1 MDAAN
6 GTTSKRQAKRQ
17 QRRRQLAANK
27 TRDLQA
33 NASNASH
40 QGAAKRK
47 PRCRQTKKHL
57 LAKQKAIAGKTE
69 SHAAGK
75 TGSHHRQTVSH
86 LAARDEE
93 IESEEIESEKLIAM
107 RVLVKIIKYLL
118 FVVVGLYAVALLGG
132 PALLF
137 HMMLDKHV
145 DYNNIYDARDWDLPA
160 PDTLTLLTQ
169 DSVKIV
175 ALESRPDSAKAVVI
189 CLSGI
194 ENPSVTAF
202 WGHVREFN
210 KRGIAAILPD
220 LRAHGQSSGERIA
233 MGWEEFRDVEAV
245 TDYIEANY
253 PAETPVTILGLS
265 MGAAVAINSIGC
277 NERIDGIVSISGY
290 SSVEDAL
297 TDQIQNYIGVLAC
310 PFKPFFSL
318 TAWIKYGVNPWKT
331 RPESA
336 IAKLNGRPAL
346 LMHSKEDSQIPFKSF
361 ERLTKAAAEAQ
372 QQVQLLTKEGDN
384 HMFCDRYGD
393 PAADSTYFATVM
405 DFIESVQRSR

>member
-1 MDAAN
+1 MQTAPFLR
-6 GTTSKRQAKRQ
+6 GKQS
-17 QRRRQLAANK
+17 
-27 TRDLQA
+27 
-33 NASNASH
+33 ASSS
-40 QGAAKRK
+40 
-47 PRCRQTKKHL
+47 
-57 LAKQKAIAGKTE
+57 AGK
-69 SHAAGK
+69 
-75 TGSHHRQTVSH
+75 TVSH
-86 LAARDEE
+86 LPARDEE
-93 IESEEIESEKLIAM
+93 IESQEIDSDKIIDM
-107 RVLVKIIKYLL
+107 RVLVKIIKYLF
-118 FVVVGLYAVALLGG
+118 FVVVGLYTVALLGG

-160 PDTLTLLTQ
+160 PDTLTLFTQ
-169 DSVKIV
+169 DSVEIV

-233 MGWEEFRDVEAV
+233 MGWEEFRDVAAV

-336 IAKLNGRPAL
+336 IAKLNGRSAL

-372 QQVQLLTKEGDN
+372 QHQVQLLTKEGDN

>member
-1 MDAAN
+1 MNAAN
-6 GTTSKRQAKRQ
+6 VTTSQRQANRQ
-17 QRRRQLAANK
+17 QRRRQ
-27 TRDLQA
+27 
-33 NASNASH
+33 
-40 QGAAKRK
+40 
-47 PRCRQTKKHL
+47 
-57 LAKQKAIAGKTE
+57 
-69 SHAAGK
+69 
-75 TGSHHRQTVSH
+75 TVSH
-86 LAARDEE
+86 LPARDED
-93 IESEEIESEKLIAM
+93 IESEEIESERLIDM
-107 RVLVKIIKYLL
+107 RVLVKIIKYLF
-118 FVVVGLYAVALLGG
+118 FVVVGLYTVALLGG

-145 DYNNIYDARDWDLPA
+145 DYNNIYDARDWDLPT

-233 MGWEEFRDVEAV
+233 MGWEEFRDVAAV

-277 NERIDGIVSISGY
+277 NERVDGIVSISGY

-336 IAKLNGRPAL
+336 IAKLNGRSAL

-372 QQVQLLTKEGDN
+372 QHQVQLLTKEGDN

>member
-1 MDAAN
+1 MLQTAQLARLKIIAN
-6 GTTSKRQAKRQ
+6 GTTSKRQANRQ
-17 QRRRQLAANK
+17 QRRRQ
-27 TRDLQA
+27 
-33 NASNASH
+33 
-40 QGAAKRK
+40 
-47 PRCRQTKKHL
+47 
-57 LAKQKAIAGKTE
+57 
-69 SHAAGK
+69 
-75 TGSHHRQTVSH
+75 TVSH
-86 LAARDEE
+86 LPARDEE
-93 IESEEIESEKLIAM
+93 LESEEIESEKLIDM

-118 FVVVGLYAVALLGG
+118 FVVVGLYTVALLGG

-145 DYNNIYDARDWDLPA
+145 DYNNIYDARDWDLPT

-169 DSVKIV
+169 DSVEIV

-220 LRAHGQSSGERIA
+220 LRAHGLSSGERIA
-233 MGWEEFRDVEAV
+233 MGWEEFRDVAAV

-265 MGAAVAINSIGC
+265 MGAAVARNSIGC
-277 NERIDGIVSISGY
+277 NERVDGIVSISGY

-384 HMFCDRYGD
+384 HMFCDRDGD

-405 DFIESVQRSR
+405 DFIESVQRSK

>member
-1 MDAAN
+1 MEGPASEAPQTVATEKLIN
-6 GTTSKRQAKRQ
+6 FVMAPIIFTFECCKRHYSPEASKPPATPPSTNSKEETT
-17 QRRRQLAANK
+17 
-27 TRDLQA
+27 
-33 NASNASH
+33 
-40 QGAAKRK
+40 
-47 PRCRQTKKHL
+47 L
-57 LAKQKAIAGKTE
+57 LAKQEAIAASKTR
-69 SHAAGK
+69 SHRR
-75 TGSHHRQTVSH
+75 RQTVSH
-86 LAARDEE
+86 PPARDEE
-93 IESEEIESEKLIAM
+93 IESEEIESERLIDM
-107 RVLVKIIKYLL
+107 RVLVKIIKYLF

-160 PDTLTLLTQ
+160 PDTLTLFTQ

-233 MGWEEFRDVEAV
+233 MGWEEFRDVAAV

-297 TDQIQNYIGVLAC
+297 TDQIQNYIGVLAY

-372 QQVQLLTKEGDN
+372 QQQVQLLTKEGDN

-405 DFIESVQRSR
+405 NFIESVQRSR

>member
-1 MDAAN
+1 
-6 GTTSKRQAKRQ
+6 
-17 QRRRQLAANK
+17 
-27 TRDLQA
+27 
-33 NASNASH
+33 
-40 QGAAKRK
+40 
-47 PRCRQTKKHL
+47 
-57 LAKQKAIAGKTE
+57 
-69 SHAAGK
+69 
-75 TGSHHRQTVSH
+75 
-86 LAARDEE
+86 
-93 IESEEIESEKLIAM
+93 M

-118 FVVVGLYAVALLGG
+118 FVVVGLYTVALLGG

-137 HMMLDKHV
+137 DMMLDKHV
-145 DYNNIYDARDWDLPA
+145 DYNNIYDARDWDLPT

-169 DSVKIV
+169 DSVEIV

-233 MGWEEFRDVEAV
+233 MGWEEFRDVAAV

-297 TDQIQNYIGVLAC
+297 TDQIQN
-310 PFKPFFSL
+310 
-318 TAWIKYGVNPWKT
+318 
-331 RPESA
+331 
-336 IAKLNGRPAL
+336 
-346 LMHSKEDSQIPFKSF
+346 
-361 ERLTKAAAEAQ
+361 
-372 QQVQLLTKEGDN
+372 
-384 HMFCDRYGD
+384 
-393 PAADSTYFATVM
+393 
-405 DFIESVQRSR
+405 

>member
-1 MDAAN
+1 MEGPASEAPQTVATEKLIN
-6 GTTSKRQAKRQ
+6 FVMAPIIFTFECCKRHYSPEASKPPATPPSTNSKEETT
-17 QRRRQLAANK
+17 
-27 TRDLQA
+27 
-33 NASNASH
+33 
-40 QGAAKRK
+40 
-47 PRCRQTKKHL
+47 L
-57 LAKQKAIAGKTE
+57 LAKQEAIAASKTR
-69 SHAAGK
+69 SHRR
-75 TGSHHRQTVSH
+75 RQTVSH
-86 LAARDEE
+86 LPARDEE
-93 IESEEIESEKLIAM
+93 LESEEIESEKLIDM

-118 FVVVGLYAVALLGG
+118 FVVVGLYTVALLGG

-145 DYNNIYDARDWDLPA
+145 DYNNIYDARDWDLPT

-169 DSVKIV
+169 DSVVIV

-220 LRAHGQSSGERIA
+220 LRAHGLSSGERIA
-233 MGWEEFRDVEAV
+233 MGWEEFRDVAAV

-372 QQVQLLTKEGDN
+372 QHQVQLLTKEGDN

-405 DFIESVQRSR
+405 GFIERVQRSR

>member
-1 MDAAN
+1 MEGPASEAPQTVATEKLIN
-6 GTTSKRQAKRQ
+6 FVMAPIIFTFECCKRHYSPEASKPPATPPSTNSKEETT
-17 QRRRQLAANK
+17 
-27 TRDLQA
+27 
-33 NASNASH
+33 
-40 QGAAKRK
+40 
-47 PRCRQTKKHL
+47 L
-57 LAKQKAIAGKTE
+57 LAKQEAIAASKTR
-69 SHAAGK
+69 SHRR
-75 TGSHHRQTVSH
+75 RQTVSH
-86 LAARDEE
+86 LPARDEE
-93 IESEEIESEKLIAM
+93 LESEEIESEKLIDM

-118 FVVVGLYAVALLGG
+118 FVVVGLYTVALLGG

-145 DYNNIYDARDWDLPA
+145 DYNNIYDARDWDLPT

-169 DSVKIV
+169 DSVVIV

-220 LRAHGQSSGERIA
+220 LRAHGLSSGERIA
-233 MGWEEFRDVEAV
+233 MGWEEFRDVAAV

-372 QQVQLLTKEGDN
+372 QHQVQLLTKEGDN

-405 DFIESVQRSR
+405 GFIESVQRSR

>member
-1 MDAAN
+1 MRGPASEAPQTVATEKLINFVMAPIIFTFECCKRHYSPEASKPPATPPSTNSKEETTLLSKQEAIAA
-6 GTTSKRQAKRQ
+6 S
-17 QRRRQLAANK
+17 K
-27 TRDLQA
+27 TR
-33 NASNASH
+33 SH
-40 QGAAKRK
+40 R
-47 PRCRQTKKHL
+47 R
-57 LAKQKAIAGKTE
+57 
-69 SHAAGK
+69 
-75 TGSHHRQTVSH
+75 RQTVSH
-86 LAARDEE
+86 LPARDEE
-93 IESEEIESEKLIAM
+93 LESEEIESEKLIDM

-118 FVVVGLYAVALLGG
+118 FVVVGLYTVALLGG

-145 DYNNIYDARDWDLPA
+145 DYNNIYDARDWDLPT

-169 DSVKIV
+169 DSVEIV

-220 LRAHGQSSGERIA
+220 LRAHGLSSGERIA
-233 MGWEEFRDVEAV
+233 MGWEEFRDVAAV

-372 QQVQLLTKEGDN
+372 QQQVQLLTKEGDN
-384 HMFCDRYGD
+384 HMFCDRYGE

>member
-1 MDAAN
+1 MEGPASEAPQTVATEKLIN
-6 GTTSKRQAKRQ
+6 FVMAPIIFTFECCKRHYSPEASKPPATPPSTNSKEETT
-17 QRRRQLAANK
+17 
-27 TRDLQA
+27 
-33 NASNASH
+33 
-40 QGAAKRK
+40 
-47 PRCRQTKKHL
+47 L
-57 LAKQKAIAGKTE
+57 LAKQEAIAASKTR
-69 SHAAGK
+69 SHRR
-75 TGSHHRQTVSH
+75 RQTVSH
-86 LAARDEE
+86 LPARDEE
-93 IESEEIESEKLIAM
+93 LESEEIESEKLIDM

-118 FVVVGLYAVALLGG
+118 FVVVGLYTVALLGG

-145 DYNNIYDARDWDLPA
+145 DYNNIYDARDWDLPT

-169 DSVKIV
+169 DSVEIV

-220 LRAHGQSSGERIA
+220 LRAHGLSSGERIA
-233 MGWEEFRDVEAV
+233 MGWEEFRDVAAV

-372 QQVQLLTKEGDN
+372 QQQVQLLTKEGDN

>member
-1 MDAAN
+1 MEGPASEAPQTVATEKLIN
-6 GTTSKRQAKRQ
+6 FVMAQIIFTFECCKRHYSPEASKPPATPPSTNSKEETT
-17 QRRRQLAANK
+17 
-27 TRDLQA
+27 
-33 NASNASH
+33 
-40 QGAAKRK
+40 
-47 PRCRQTKKHL
+47 L
-57 LAKQKAIAGKTE
+57 LAKQEAIAASKTR
-69 SHAAGK
+69 SHRR
-75 TGSHHRQTVSH
+75 RQTVSH
-86 LAARDEE
+86 LPARDEE
-93 IESEEIESEKLIAM
+93 LESEEIESEKLIDM

-118 FVVVGLYAVALLGG
+118 FVVVGLYTVALLGG

-145 DYNNIYDARDWDLPA
+145 DYNNIYDARDWDLPT

-169 DSVKIV
+169 DSVEIV

-220 LRAHGQSSGERIA
+220 LRAHGLSSGERIA
-233 MGWEEFRDVEAV
+233 MGWEEFRDVAAV

-277 NERIDGIVSISGY
+277 NERVDGIVSISGY

-297 TDQIQNYIGVLAC
+297 TDQIQN
-310 PFKPFFSL
+310 
-318 TAWIKYGVNPWKT
+318 
-331 RPESA
+331 
-336 IAKLNGRPAL
+336 
-346 LMHSKEDSQIPFKSF
+346 
-361 ERLTKAAAEAQ
+361 
-372 QQVQLLTKEGDN
+372 
-384 HMFCDRYGD
+384 
-393 PAADSTYFATVM
+393 
-405 DFIESVQRSR
+405 

>member
-1 MDAAN
+1 MEGPASEAPQTVATEKLIN
-6 GTTSKRQAKRQ
+6 FVMAPIIFTFECCKRHYSPEASKPPATPPSTNSKEETT
-17 QRRRQLAANK
+17 
-27 TRDLQA
+27 
-33 NASNASH
+33 
-40 QGAAKRK
+40 
-47 PRCRQTKKHL
+47 L
-57 LAKQKAIAGKTE
+57 LAKQEAIAASKTR
-69 SHAAGK
+69 SHRR
-75 TGSHHRQTVSH
+75 RQTVSH
-86 LAARDEE
+86 LPARDEE
-93 IESEEIESEKLIAM
+93 LESEEIESEKLIDM

-118 FVVVGLYAVALLGG
+118 FVVVGLYTVALLGG

-145 DYNNIYDARDWDLPA
+145 DYNNIYDARDWDLPT

-175 ALESRPDSAKAVVI
+175 ALESRPDYAKAVVI

-220 LRAHGQSSGERIA
+220 LRAHGLSSGERIA
-233 MGWEEFRDVEAV
+233 MGWEEFRDVAAV
-245 TDYIEANY
+245 TDYIEENY

-297 TDQIQNYIGVLAC
+297 TDQIQN
-310 PFKPFFSL
+310 
-318 TAWIKYGVNPWKT
+318 
-331 RPESA
+331 
-336 IAKLNGRPAL
+336 
-346 LMHSKEDSQIPFKSF
+346 
-361 ERLTKAAAEAQ
+361 
-372 QQVQLLTKEGDN
+372 
-384 HMFCDRYGD
+384 
-393 PAADSTYFATVM
+393 
-405 DFIESVQRSR
+405 

>member
-1 MDAAN
+1 MLQTAQLARLKITTN
-6 GTTSKRQAKRQ
+6 GTTSQRQANRE
-17 QRRRQLAANK
+17 QRRCQLATKRKPRCWQNK
-27 TRDLQA
+27 KPSL
-33 NASNASH
+33 
-40 QGAAKRK
+40 AKRK
-47 PRCRQTKKHL
+47 PRR
-57 LAKQKAIAGKTE
+57 
-69 SHAAGK
+69 
-75 TGSHHRQTVSH
+75 RQTVSH
-86 LAARDEE
+86 LPARDEE
-93 IESEEIESEKLIAM
+93 IESEEIESERLIDM
-107 RVLVKIIKYLL
+107 RVLVKIIKYLF

-137 HMMLDKHV
+137 HIMLDKHV
-145 DYNNIYDARDWDLPA
+145 DYNNIYDARDWELPA
-160 PDTLTLLTQ
+160 PDTLMLLTQ
-169 DSVKIV
+169 DSVEIV

-220 LRAHGQSSGERIA
+220 LRAHGLSSGERIA
-233 MGWEEFRDVEAV
+233 MGWEEFRDVAAV
-245 TDYIEANY
+245 TDYIEENY

-277 NERIDGIVSISGY
+277 NERVDGIVSISGY

-372 QQVQLLTKEGDN
+372 QHQVQLLTKEGDN

-405 DFIESVQRSR
+405 DFIESVQRRR

>member
-1 MDAAN
+1 
-6 GTTSKRQAKRQ
+6 
-17 QRRRQLAANK
+17 
-27 TRDLQA
+27 
-33 NASNASH
+33 
-40 QGAAKRK
+40 
-47 PRCRQTKKHL
+47 
-57 LAKQKAIAGKTE
+57 
-69 SHAAGK
+69 
-75 TGSHHRQTVSH
+75 
-86 LAARDEE
+86 
-93 IESEEIESEKLIAM
+93 M

-118 FVVVGLYAVALLGG
+118 FVVVGLYTVALLGG

-160 PDTLTLLTQ
+160 PDTLTLFTQ

-233 MGWEEFRDVEAV
+233 MGWEEFRDVAAV
-245 TDYIEANY
+245 TDYIEENY

-297 TDQIQNYIGVLAC
+297 TDQIQNYIGVLAY
-310 PFKPFFSL
+310 PFKPIFSL
-318 TAWIKYGVNPWKT
+318 TAWIKYGVNLWKT

-361 ERLTKAAAEAQ
+361 GRLTKAAAEAQQ

>member
-1 MDAAN
+1 MEGPASEAPQTVATEKLIN
-6 GTTSKRQAKRQ
+6 FVMAPIIFTFECCKRHYSPEASKPPATPPSTNSKEETT
-17 QRRRQLAANK
+17 
-27 TRDLQA
+27 
-33 NASNASH
+33 
-40 QGAAKRK
+40 
-47 PRCRQTKKHL
+47 L
-57 LAKQKAIAGKTE
+57 LAKQEAIAASKTR
-69 SHAAGK
+69 SHRR
-75 TGSHHRQTVSH
+75 RQTVSH
-86 LAARDEE
+86 LPARDEE
-93 IESEEIESEKLIAM
+93 LESEEIESEKLIDM

-118 FVVVGLYAVALLGG
+118 FVVVGLYTVALLGG

-145 DYNNIYDARDWDLPA
+145 DYNNIYDARDWDLPT

-169 DSVKIV
+169 DSVEIV

-189 CLSGI
+189 CFSGI

-233 MGWEEFRDVEAV
+233 MGWEEFRDVAAV

-297 TDQIQNYIGVLAC
+297 TDQIQNYIGVLAY

-372 QQVQLLTKEGDN
+372 QHQVQLLTKEGDN

>member
-1 MDAAN
+1 MEGPASEAPQTVATEKLIN
-6 GTTSKRQAKRQ
+6 FVMAPIIFTFECCKRHYSPEASKPPATPPSTNSKEETT
-17 QRRRQLAANK
+17 
-27 TRDLQA
+27 
-33 NASNASH
+33 
-40 QGAAKRK
+40 
-47 PRCRQTKKHL
+47 L
-57 LAKQKAIAGKTE
+57 LAKQEAIAASKTR
-69 SHAAGK
+69 SHRR
-75 TGSHHRQTVSH
+75 RQTVSH
-86 LAARDEE
+86 LPARDEE
-93 IESEEIESEKLIAM
+93 LESEEIESEKLIDM

-118 FVVVGLYAVALLGG
+118 FVVVGLYTVALLGG

-145 DYNNIYDARDWDLPA
+145 DYNNIYDARDWDLPT

-169 DSVKIV
+169 DSVVIV

-220 LRAHGQSSGERIA
+220 LRAHGLSSGERIA
-233 MGWEEFRDVEAV
+233 MGWEEFRDVAAV

-372 QQVQLLTKEGDN
+372 QQQVQLLTKEGDN

-405 DFIESVQRSR
+405 GFIESVQRSR

>member
-1 MDAAN
+1 MEGPASEAPQTVATEKLIN
-6 GTTSKRQAKRQ
+6 FVMAPIIFTFECCKRHYSPEASKPPATPPSTNSKEETT
-17 QRRRQLAANK
+17 
-27 TRDLQA
+27 
-33 NASNASH
+33 
-40 QGAAKRK
+40 
-47 PRCRQTKKHL
+47 L
-57 LAKQKAIAGKTE
+57 LAKQEAIAASKTR
-69 SHAAGK
+69 SHRR
-75 TGSHHRQTVSH
+75 RQTVSH
-86 LAARDEE
+86 LPARDEE
-93 IESEEIESEKLIAM
+93 IESERLIDM
-107 RVLVKIIKYLL
+107 RVLVKIIKYLF

-160 PDTLTLLTQ
+160 PDTLTLFTQ
-169 DSVKIV
+169 DSVEIV

-233 MGWEEFRDVEAV
+233 MGWEEFRDVAAV

-336 IAKLNGRPAL
+336 IAKLNGRSAL

-361 ERLTKAAAEAQ
+361 ERLTKAAAEAQQ

>member
-1 MDAAN
+1 MEGPASEAPQTVATEKLIN
-6 GTTSKRQAKRQ
+6 FVMAPIIFTFECCKRHYSPEASKPPATPPSTNSKEETT
-17 QRRRQLAANK
+17 
-27 TRDLQA
+27 
-33 NASNASH
+33 
-40 QGAAKRK
+40 
-47 PRCRQTKKHL
+47 L
-57 LAKQKAIAGKTE
+57 LAKQEAIAASKTR
-69 SHAAGK
+69 SHRR
-75 TGSHHRQTVSH
+75 RQTVSH
-86 LAARDEE
+86 LPARDEE
-93 IESEEIESEKLIAM
+93 LESEEIESEKLIDM

-118 FVVVGLYAVALLGG
+118 FVVVGLYTVALLGG

-145 DYNNIYDARDWDLPA
+145 DYNNIYDARDWDLPT

-169 DSVKIV
+169 DSVVIV

-233 MGWEEFRDVEAV
+233 MGWEEFRDVAAV

-372 QQVQLLTKEGDN
+372 QQQVQLLTKEGDN

>member
-6 GTTSKRQAKRQ
+6 GTTSQRQTNRQ
-17 QRRRQLAANK
+17 QRRRQ
-27 TRDLQA
+27 
-33 NASNASH
+33 
-40 QGAAKRK
+40 
-47 PRCRQTKKHL
+47 
-57 LAKQKAIAGKTE
+57 
-69 SHAAGK
+69 
-75 TGSHHRQTVSH
+75 TVSH
-86 LAARDEE
+86 LPARDEE
-93 IESEEIESEKLIAM
+93 IESEEIESQEIDSDKIIDM

-132 PALLF
+132 PALVF

-160 PDTLTLLTQ
+160 PDTLTLFTQ

-233 MGWEEFRDVEAV
+233 MGWEEFRDVAAV

-310 PFKPFFSL
+310 PFKLFFSL

-336 IAKLNGRPAL
+336 IAKLNGRSAL

-393 PAADSTYFATVM
+393 PAADST
-405 DFIESVQRSR
+405 

>member
-1 MDAAN
+1 MEGPASEAPQTVATEKLIN
-6 GTTSKRQAKRQ
+6 FVMAPIIFTFECCKRHYSPEASKPPATPPSTNSKEETT
-17 QRRRQLAANK
+17 
-27 TRDLQA
+27 
-33 NASNASH
+33 
-40 QGAAKRK
+40 
-47 PRCRQTKKHL
+47 L
-57 LAKQKAIAGKTE
+57 LAKQEAIAASKTR
-69 SHAAGK
+69 SHRR
-75 TGSHHRQTVSH
+75 RQTVSH
-86 LAARDEE
+86 LPARDEE
-93 IESEEIESEKLIAM
+93 LESEEIESEKLIDM

-118 FVVVGLYAVALLGG
+118 FVVVGLYTVALLGG

-145 DYNNIYDARDWDLPA
+145 DYNNIYDARDWDLPT

-169 DSVKIV
+169 DSVEIV

-220 LRAHGQSSGERIA
+220 LRAHGLSSGERIA
-233 MGWEEFRDVEAV
+233 MGWEEFRDVAAV

-277 NERIDGIVSISGY
+277 NERVDGIVSISGY

-297 TDQIQNYIGVLAC
+297 TDQIQNYIGVLAY

-372 QQVQLLTKEGDN
+372 QQQVQLLTKEGDN
-384 HMFCDRYGD
+384 HMFCDRYGE

>member
-1 MDAAN
+1 MAPIIFTFECCKRHYSPEASKPPATPPSTN
-6 GTTSKRQAKRQ
+6 SKEETT
-17 QRRRQLAANK
+17 
-27 TRDLQA
+27 
-33 NASNASH
+33 
-40 QGAAKRK
+40 
-47 PRCRQTKKHL
+47 L
-57 LAKQKAIAGKTE
+57 LAKQEAIAASKTR
-69 SHAAGK
+69 SHRR
-75 TGSHHRQTVSH
+75 RQTVSH
-86 LAARDEE
+86 LPARDEE
-93 IESEEIESEKLIAM
+93 LESEEIESEKLIDM

-118 FVVVGLYAVALLGG
+118 FVVVGLYTVALLLGFV
-132 PALLF
+132 LLF

-145 DYNNIYDARDWDLPA
+145 DYNNIYDARDWDLPT

-169 DSVKIV
+169 DSVVIV

-233 MGWEEFRDVEAV
+233 MGWEEFRDVAAV

-372 QQVQLLTKEGDN
+372 QHQVQLLTKEGDN

-405 DFIESVQRSR
+405 GFIESVQRSR

>member
-1 MDAAN
+1 
-6 GTTSKRQAKRQ
+6 
-17 QRRRQLAANK
+17 
-27 TRDLQA
+27 
-33 NASNASH
+33 
-40 QGAAKRK
+40 
-47 PRCRQTKKHL
+47 
-57 LAKQKAIAGKTE
+57 
-69 SHAAGK
+69 
-75 TGSHHRQTVSH
+75 
-86 LAARDEE
+86 
-93 IESEEIESEKLIAM
+93 M

-118 FVVVGLYAVALLGG
+118 FVVVGLYTVALLGG

-160 PDTLTLLTQ
+160 PDTLMLLTQ
-169 DSVKIV
+169 DSVEIV

-233 MGWEEFRDVEAV
+233 MGWEEFRDVAAV
-245 TDYIEANY
+245 TDYIEENY

-336 IAKLNGRPAL
+336 IVKLNGRSAL
-346 LMHSKEDSQIPFKSF
+346 LMHSKKDSQIPFKSF

-372 QQVQLLTKEGDN
+372 QHQVQLLTKEGDN

-405 DFIESVQRSR
+405 DFIESVQRRR

>member
-1 MDAAN
+1 MEGPASEAPQTVATEKLIN
-6 GTTSKRQAKRQ
+6 FVMAPIIFTFECCKRHYSPEASKPPATPPSTNSKEETT
-17 QRRRQLAANK
+17 
-27 TRDLQA
+27 
-33 NASNASH
+33 
-40 QGAAKRK
+40 
-47 PRCRQTKKHL
+47 L
-57 LAKQKAIAGKTE
+57 LAKQEAIAASKTR
-69 SHAAGK
+69 SHRR
-75 TGSHHRQTVSH
+75 RQTVSH
-86 LAARDEE
+86 LPARDEE
-93 IESEEIESEKLIAM
+93 LESEEIESEKLIDM

-118 FVVVGLYAVALLGG
+118 FVVVGLYTVALLGG

-145 DYNNIYDARDWDLPA
+145 DYNNIYDARDWDLPT

-175 ALESRPDSAKAVVI
+175 ALESRPDYAKAVVI

-233 MGWEEFRDVEAV
+233 MGWEEFRDVAAV

-372 QQVQLLTKEGDN
+372 QQQVQLLTKEGDN

>member
-1 MDAAN
+1 MDVAN
-6 GTTSKRQAKRQ
+6 GTTSKRQANRQ
-17 QRRRQLAANK
+17 QRRRQLAA
-27 TRDLQA
+27 
-33 NASNASH
+33 
-40 QGAAKRK
+40 KRK
-47 PRCRQTKKHL
+47 PRCWQNRKPSLANKK
-57 LAKQKAIAGKTE
+57 ASAGK
-69 SHAAGK
+69 
-75 TGSHHRQTVSH
+75 TVSH
-86 LAARDEE
+86 LPARDEE
-93 IESEEIESEKLIAM
+93 IESEEIESERLIDM
-107 RVLVKIIKYLL
+107 RVLVKIIKYLF

-169 DSVKIV
+169 DSVEIV

-233 MGWEEFRDVEAV
+233 MGWEEFRDVAAV

-372 QQVQLLTKEGDN
+372 QHQVQLLTKEGDN

-405 DFIESVQRSR
+405 DFIESVQRSK